1 MKIYKFRLCSLYIEK
16 KNNFLVLYEYVS
28 ENDFLFNESLNGYER
43 IYELK

>member
-1 MKIYKFRLCSLYIEK
+1 MKIYKFSLCILYIE

>member
-1 MKIYKFRLCSLYIEK
+1 MKIYKFRLCILYIEK

-28 ENDFLFNESLNGYER
+28 ENDFLFNKSLNGYER